1 MKTFFFSAFA
11 AAALAFTGCDNL
23 KNPETKNE
31 PTEATADTAVV
42 YRTDREYFDTTR
54 TSLPIVKL
62 PEIKNTGTT
71 VRGDADYQVYSVDD
85 VVLFDVDKATIKP
98 GAANA
103 LDEILGSIT
112 QRYAGKEILVMGF
125 TDSTASASYNLNLAK
140 QRAEAVKSY
149 LTKSGKIAPDDV
161 TTESFGQRQP
171 VATNATPEGRQQNRR
186 VEIVVKS
193 R

>member
-1 MKTFFFSAFA
+1 LLPLWPLLVAITAKI
-11 AAALAFTGCDNL
+11 LV
-23 KNPETKNE
+23 TKYE
-31 PTEATADTAVV
+31 PTVGTANTAVV
-42 YRTDREYFDTTR
+42 YRTDPEFFDTTR
-54 TSLPIVKL
+54 TSLPLVTL
-62 PEIKNTGTT
+62 LEIKNIGTT

-103 LDEILGSIT
+103 LDELLGSIN
-112 QRYAGKEILVMGF
+112 QRYAGKEIMVMGF
-125 TDSTASASYNLNLAK
+125 TDSTASASYNLSLAK

-149 LTKSGKIAPDDV
+149 QTKSGKIAPDDV

-171 VATNATPEGRQQNRR
+171 VATNATTEGRQQNRR